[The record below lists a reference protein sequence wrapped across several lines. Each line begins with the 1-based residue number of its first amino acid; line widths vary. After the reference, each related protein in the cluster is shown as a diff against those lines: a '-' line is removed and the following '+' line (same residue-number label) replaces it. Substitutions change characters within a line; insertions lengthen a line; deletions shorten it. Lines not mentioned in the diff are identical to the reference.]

1 MTQMM
6 ELLKSQFMTLTL
18 MKSVQEQHTGTT
30 LLYMFLMTGI
40 LDFMCKTAG
49 PFAIQ
54 RIKEYY
60 TKHLKR
66 EFETKFVKEKSSSI
80 TVQIKITDHENVL
93 GQALLDYITHHPLT
107 KHITYK
113 KQNFMLNQTET
124 VELAEGVSV
133 YLKESKTLEDAD
145 VEQQLELFSYTKNTH
160 ELRGFLDKIEQDY
173 ALKLKNK
180 LGDHV
185 YYFNQHPFHLPLN
198 TLGQKDYSKL
208 PATCIFTMK
217 KFQTNRRF
225 TNLFGPEMKVVK
237 KRIEFFI
244 KNKAWYDQKGV
255 PYTLGLLLS
264 GQAGAGK
271 TSSIKC
277 LANETHRHILN
288 INLNND
294 ISKVQF
300 ENLFFNEVIHVLN
313 TSTGQT
319 EKYTIPLDQRIYVL
333 EDIDCQS
340 DLVRER
346 SVKLDP
352 KEAITQGIGLEK
364 LDLSFLLNILDGV
377 LELPGRIVVMT
388 SNYIEHLDHALIR
401 PGRIDVIAN
410 FKKCLNETLIEMI
423 EFFYDRSLS
432 TEEKIQVHDWRE
444 YMVSPA
450 EMGKIMFEHVED
462 YRKVLDVLE
471 EKSKSKNKNQESM
484 VESKVLPIQDTTE
497 IETITQHHMPYE
509 YYGIEDRMMSN
520 LKR

>member
-1 MTQMM
+1 MI
-6 ELLKSQFMTLTL
+6 ELGD
-18 MKSVQEQHTGTT
+18 EIH
-30 LLYMFLMTGI
+30 
-40 LDFMCKTAG
+40 
-49 PFAIQ
+49 
-54 RIKEYY
+54 
-60 TKHLKR
+60 
-66 EFETKFVKEKSSSI
+66 
-80 TVQIKITDHENVL
+80 
-93 GQALLDYITHHPLT
+93 
-107 KHITYK
+107 
-113 KQNFMLNQTET
+113 
-124 VELAEGVSV
+124 V
-133 YLKESKTLEDAD
+133 YLKESNPIEDD
-145 VEQQLELFSYTKNTH
+145 TDIEQHLELFSYTKSTH
-160 ELRGFLDKIEQDY
+160 QLRGFLDKLTQDY

-180 LGDHV
+180 LGNHI

-208 PATCIFTMK
+208 PSNCVFTMK
-217 KFQTNRRF
+217 KFQTNRKF
-225 TNLFGPEMKVVK
+225 TNLFGPEMKLVK

-244 KNKAWYDQKGV
+244 KNKDWYDHKGV

-277 LANETHRHILN
+277 LANETQRHIMN

-340 DLVRER
+340 DLVKER
-346 SVKLDP
+346 KYES

-401 PGRIDVIAN
+401 PGRIDIIAN

-423 EFFYDRSLS
+423 EFFYDITLS
-432 TEEKIQVHDWRE
+432 VCEKTQIRQLKE
-444 YMVSPA
+444 YKVSPA
-450 EMGKIMFEHVED
+450 EMGKIMFEHVDD
-462 YRKVLDVLE
+462 YQKVLEVLE
-471 EKSKSKNKNQESM
+471 QKPDIIELKSTKSSTLLSE
-484 VESKVLPIQDTTE
+484 LPNEPIYFPFHE
-497 IETITQHHMPYE
+497 MGEYE
-509 YYGIEDRMMSN
+509 RVD
-520 LKR
+520 

>member
-1 MTQMM
+1 MSQHLM
-6 ELLKSQFMTLTL
+6 ETFMTITM
-18 MKSVQEQHTGTT
+18 MKTANDNQSIAPIVYLFLFTG
-30 LLYMFLMTGI
+30 L
-40 LDFMCKTAG
+40 LDFVSKTG
-49 PFAIQ
+49 PFW
-54 RIKEYY
+54 IKCVKDYY
-60 TKHLKR
+60 HKHL
-66 EFETKFVKEKSSSI
+66 EVDLSFDYKERAKSSSI
-80 TVQIKITDHENVL
+80 TIMVKITDHENVV
-93 GQALLDYITHHPLT
+93 GQALLDYITHHPRT
-107 KHITYK
+107 KHITFK
-113 KQNFMLNQTET
+113 KQNFILNQTEMI
-124 VELAEGVSV
+124 ELGDEIHV
-133 YLKESKTLEDAD
+133 YLKESNPIEDD
-145 VEQQLELFSYTKNTH
+145 TDIEQHLELFSYTKSTH
-160 ELRGFLDKIEQDY
+160 HLRGFLDKLTQDY

-180 LGDHV
+180 LGNHI

-208 PATCIFTMK
+208 PSNCVFTMK
-217 KFQTNRRF
+217 KFQTNRKF
-225 TNLFGPEMKVVK
+225 TNLFGPEMKLVK

-244 KNKAWYDQKGV
+244 KNKDWYDHKGV

-277 LANETHRHILN
+277 LANETQRHIMN

-340 DLVRER
+340 DLVKER
-346 SVKLDP
+346 KYES

-401 PGRIDVIAN
+401 PGRIDIIAN

-423 EFFYDRSLS
+423 EFFYDITLS
-432 TEEKIQVHDWRE
+432 VCEKTQIRQLKE
-444 YMVSPA
+444 YKVSPA
-450 EMGKIMFEHVED
+450 EMGKIMFEHVDD
-462 YRKVLDVLE
+462 YQKVLEVLE
-471 EKSKSKNKNQESM
+471 QTPDTIELKSTKSSTLLSE
-484 VESKVLPIQDTTE
+484 LPNEPIYFPFHE
-497 IETITQHHMPYE
+497 MGEYE
-509 YYGIEDRMMSN
+509 RVD
-520 LKR
+520 